1 MKSFFDRIM
10 SFIGLILLSPVFLVV
25 TLLIKIKMPGGPVI
39 FKQKRVGQHGRLFIM
54 YKFRSMIVSHSGSSV
69 SVKGES
75 RITPLGIKLRK
86 YKLDELP
93 ELWNVL
99 IGDMSFVGPRPDV
112 PGYAD
117 KLEGDDRRM
126 LLLKPGI
133 TGPASLKYRNEEELL
148 AEQENPLKYNDEIL
162 FPDKVKINIEYLDNW
177 SFWNDIKIII
187 YTVLGKDM

>member
-1 MKSFFDRIM
+1 MKLFFDRIM

-99 IGDMSFVGPRPDV
+99 IGDLSFVGPRQDD